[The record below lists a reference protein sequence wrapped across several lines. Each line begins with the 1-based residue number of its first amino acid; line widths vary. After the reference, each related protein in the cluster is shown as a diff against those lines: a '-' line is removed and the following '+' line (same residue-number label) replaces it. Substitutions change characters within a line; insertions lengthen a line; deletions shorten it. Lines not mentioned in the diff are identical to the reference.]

1 MWYCGYT
8 KLLTHQQ
15 AISNK
20 YQQKK
25 GYLLSRSLF
34 FNAAKQT
41 YAVIGKIPFKAGL
54 IPESMMFTNQRGA
67 LYLSLR
73 ELKTDYP
80 KKVLEHKQ
88 QHRRKTGI
96 VQPNAV
102 EPVGIQFNSC

>member
-1 MWYCGYT
+1 M
-8 KLLTHQQ
+8 
-15 AISNK
+15 
-20 YQQKK
+20 
-25 GYLLSRSLF
+25 
-34 FNAAKQT
+34 
-41 YAVIGKIPFKAGL
+41 IGKIPFKAGL

-88 QHRRKTGI
+88 RHRRKTGI
-96 VQPNAV
+96 VQPDAV